1 MILVTM
7 ATSMETMVLLVTLLI
22 MVTLVVVITIYD
34 IDVYSYDT

>member
-34 IDVYSYDT
+34 IDVYFYDT